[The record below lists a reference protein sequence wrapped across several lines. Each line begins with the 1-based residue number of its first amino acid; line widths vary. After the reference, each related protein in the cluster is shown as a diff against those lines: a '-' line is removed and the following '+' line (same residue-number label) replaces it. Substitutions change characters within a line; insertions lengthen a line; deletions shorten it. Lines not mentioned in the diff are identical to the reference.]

1 MGPNTIAAIVSA
13 VAAGVAAVA
22 AIAATFVALAALKPA
37 RRAAKASEEQSS
49 IQRDLMVQATQPYVW
64 ADIQPDSQQ
73 GTMLQLVVGNVG
85 PTMARNV
92 RVVIDPA
99 IPEHPAYSGATAVA
113 QERLRDGLL
122 SLAPRRVIRWS
133 LGRSFDL
140 LEDKDDATIYRLRV
154 TADGPYGA
162 LEPVE
167 FEVRP
172 RDWREARDAPD
183 GSLHHVRKEIEKLAG
198 EAKGL
203 RTYIQQSGIAAFMR
217 SDINEISLADSI
229 VQLHPEETEA
239 AVTGEEEDQAEV
251 RD

>member
-1 MGPNTIAAIVSA
+1 ME
-13 VAAGVAAVA
+13 
-22 AIAATFVALAALKPA
+22 FVALRPA
-37 RRAAKASEEQSS
+37 SKAVDESKEQTT
-49 IQRDLMVQATQPYVW
+49 IQRDLMVQAAQPYAWV
-64 ADIQPDSQQ
+64 DIQPDRQQ
-73 GTMLQLVVGNVG
+73 GTMLQLVVGNIG

-92 RVVIDPA
+92 KVFIDPP
-99 IPEHPAYSGATAVA
+99 IPEHPAYSGTTAVV
-113 QERLRDGLL
+113 QERLREGIL

-133 LGRSFDL
+133 LGRGFDL

-203 RTYIQQSGIAAFMR
+203 RTYIKQAGIVALVK
-217 SDINEISLADSI
+217 SDIIETTLADSI
-229 VQLHPEETEA
+229 VQHHSEEIEA
-239 AVTGEEEDQAEV
+239 ATTDEEEDQVEV
-251 RD
+251 QD